1 LLFGF
6 GSSVASGAEEMVPA
20 GGELTGFEAVGRV
33 A

>member
-1 LLFGF
+1 
-6 GSSVASGAEEMVPA
+6 VASGAEEMVPA